1 MSMIWRD
8 FRRLAIERAVHWD
21 GWSNRE
27 RQDHMEKMA
36 HARSVAMK
44 KERDLA
50 NERSADV

>member
-8 FRRLAIERAVHWD
+8 FRKLAIERAVHWD
-21 GWSNRE
+21 EWSNRE

-50 NERSADV
+50 NGRSADV